1 MSKALIL
8 LAVTTFVGAGCDK
21 NPNKPKDTGAVN
33 AADQAQVANTPTDST
48 PLNGVDIS
56 KLDAD
61 QQKTFYKLVS
71 SLNSPCGKPEPLRK
85 SFTSDQSCRR
95 APFAVKYVTMLLED
109 AQSEDDVR
117 KLYDQKYKPAPD
129 AKPAKFDLTKEA
141 HIGPEDA
148 PIKLVEF
155 YDYGCP
161 HCEEFKPVFEKV
173 LDDEKGKVVAYFMHF
188 TLGGFEQ
195 SHGAAQAAV
204 AAQAQGKWKEM
215 HDVLFEHRTEHS
227 REQLEGYAKQIGLDM
242 AKFDKDYDA
251 AGPRVDAQHN
261 QGEANGVKST
271 PTLFLNER
279 KYEGP
284 YVPKYME
291 LWIDEEMAVN
301 R

>member
-1 MSKALIL
+1 MSKVLLFLALV
-8 LAVTTFVGAGCDK
+8 AACDK
-21 NPNKPKDTGAVN
+21 NPNKPKDNGAVN
-33 AADQAQVANTPTDST
+33 AADQAQVANGPTDTT
-48 PLNGVDIS
+48 PLAGADIS

-71 SLNSPCGKPEPLRK
+71 SLNSPCGKPEALRK

-117 KLYDQKYKPAPD
+117 KMYEQKYKPAPD
-129 AKPAKFDLTKEA
+129 AKPAKFDLSKEA

-161 HCEEFKPVFEKV
+161 HCEEFKPGFEKV

-188 TLGGFEQ
+188 TLGGFPQ
-195 SHGAAQAAV
+195 SHDAAQAAV

-215 HDVLFEHRTEHS
+215 HDKLFEHRTEHS
-227 REQLEGYAKQIGLDM
+227 REQLEGYAKELGLDM
-242 AKFDKDYDA
+242 AKFDKDFDA
-251 AGPRVDAQHN
+251 AGPRVDAQHA
-261 QGEANGVKST
+261 QGENAGVKST
-271 PTLFLNER
+271 PTLFLGER

-284 YVPKYME
+284 YLPKYME